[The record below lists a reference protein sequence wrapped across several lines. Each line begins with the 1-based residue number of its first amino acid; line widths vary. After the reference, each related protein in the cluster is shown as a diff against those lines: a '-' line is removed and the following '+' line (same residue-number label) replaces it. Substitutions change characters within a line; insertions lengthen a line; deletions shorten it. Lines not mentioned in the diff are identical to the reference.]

1 MIFSLPRTLTLCKKE
16 LKQIIRDPS
25 SWLIAVIIPL
35 LLLFLFG
42 YGISLDSN
50 KVRLGVLIEQP
61 SQAAHDF
68 VQVLKGSAYIEPIF
82 DNNRHSLS
90 AKLSR
95 GDIRGMVIIPVNF
108 AQQMHNQQA
117 NIQLITDGSEPNTAN
132 FVQGY
137 LSGIW
142 QIWLQQ
148 QNQNQLTTPAPTI
161 AITSHAWFNS
171 AAISKN
177 FILPGAITI
186 IMTVIGAILTSLV
199 VAREWE
205 RGTMEALLST
215 PMTKLEFIVSKLIP
229 YYLLGLV
236 ALFICFVVT
245 VFILAVPF
253 RGSITL
259 LFMLSSLFLFV
270 ILGLGL
276 LISTIARNQF
286 NAAMIAL
293 NVAFLPTIMLSGF
306 IFEISSMPAIIRIFT
321 YIIPARYYVNILQTL
336 FLAGDIVSVL
346 VVNVGF
352 LLMFMLL
359 LFIAILKKTRLQ
371 LD

>member
-1 MIFSLPRTLTLCKKE
+1 MIFSLPRTVTLCKKE

-25 SWLIAVIIPL
+25 SWLIAVVIPL

-50 KVRLGVLIEQP
+50 KVRIGVLIEQQ
-61 SQAAHDF
+61 SQSANDF
-68 VQVLKGSAYIEPIF
+68 VQVLNGSPYIEPIF
-82 DNNRHSLS
+82 DSNRQNLS
-90 AKLSR
+90 AKLSS
-95 GDIRGMVIIPVNF
+95 GDIRGIVIIPVNF
-108 AQQMHNQQA
+108 AQQMQTQQA
-117 NIQLITDGSEPNTAN
+117 KIQLITDGSEPNTAN

-148 QNQNQLTTPAPTI
+148 QGQNQLIHPTASI
-161 AITSHAWFNS
+161 DINSHVWFNS

-186 IMTVIGAILTSLV
+186 IMTVIGSILTSLV
-199 VAREWE
+199 IAREWE

-215 PMTKLEFIVSKLIP
+215 PMTKLEFILSKLIP

-236 ALFICFVVT
+236 ALVICFLVT
-245 VFILAVPF
+245 VFILNVPF
-253 RGSITL
+253 RGKVTL
-259 LFMLSSLFLFV
+259 LFILSSLFLFV

-293 NVAFLPTIMLSGF
+293 NVAFLPTVMLSGF
-306 IFEISSMPAIIRIFT
+306 IFEISSMPVVIQIFT
-321 YIIPARYYVNILQTL
+321 YIIPARYYVNILQNL
-336 FLAGDIVSVL
+336 FLVGDVLSMLIV
-346 VVNVGF
+346 NTGF